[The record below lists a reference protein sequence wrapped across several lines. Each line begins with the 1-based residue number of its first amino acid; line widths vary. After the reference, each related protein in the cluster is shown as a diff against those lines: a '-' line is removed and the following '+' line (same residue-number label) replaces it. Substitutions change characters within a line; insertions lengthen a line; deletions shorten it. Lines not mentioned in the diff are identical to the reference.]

1 MKLVLASLLLVLA
14 PVAFA
19 VTFDGGSSS
28 EVPVFYASWCSE
40 NAVTA
45 QETNGQ
51 LVVRENCAD
60 KALVCQDQEVYRG
73 RQVVHSATC
82 QPAQ

>member
-1 MKLVLASLLLVLA
+1 MKFVLSVLLFVVA

-19 VTFDGGSSS
+19 VTFDGGSAP
-28 EVPVFYASWCSE
+28 EVPVFYASWCSD
-40 NAVTA
+40 NAVVA

-51 LVVRENCAD
+51 LVVRESCTE
-60 KALVCQDQEVYRG
+60 KALTCVDQEVYRG

-82 QPAQ
+82 AAE

>member
-1 MKLVLASLLLVLA
+1 MPTNAVLFVAA

-19 VTFDGGSSS
+19 VTFEGGSSS
-28 EVPVFYASWCSE
+28 EVPVFYASWCSD
-40 NAVTA
+40 NRVTA

-51 LVVRENCAD
+51 LVVRENCSD

-73 RQVVHSATC
+73 RQTVHSATC
-82 QPAQ
+82 QPAH